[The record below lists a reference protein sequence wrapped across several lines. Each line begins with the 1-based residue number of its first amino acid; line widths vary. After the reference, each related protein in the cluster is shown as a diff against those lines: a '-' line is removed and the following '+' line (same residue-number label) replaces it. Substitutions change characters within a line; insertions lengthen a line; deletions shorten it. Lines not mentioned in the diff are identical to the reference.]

1 MKPSLTLNLALA
13 CCLGLAASCAS
24 TTGMSSSKNTNRG
37 RSGQISA
44 KQFIEADWK
53 SSGVNGDVAAD
64 EQLALTLMVI
74 DATPQARF
82 INDPDAAEPKPDPDF
97 KPDPNYEPPADI
109 EMMRY
114 LESELGGLGR
124 FPVQPLTSY
133 DVSSMMRELHQL
145 GEVDL
150 PDGSRR
156 QVNRRYVITF
166 RYKRGA
172 KHYTPNDIPDLNP
185 TSNAVHRY
193 WLEGDL
199 QVLEVTQNP
208 ADDRI
213 VYADRTFRTTP
224 NFKNSMLGAG
234 NNKVIGGHRPND
246 VTQRE
251 NVHRDLMQDVL
262 FRISKEI
269 YTKLCVQ
276 GRVTGAYAGG
286 GSVQLGTDLTSR
298 AGVQPGQLMFVYS
311 DLGSLRVPVAK
322 AIATD
327 LDGNLEIL
335 QWRPNDREADAFR
348 ADPEAYLQRADR
360 KVVVQTEKLA
370 VSDVDSERLQEL
382 ERLSEASLRDQGWFS
397 QLTPGAR
404 KQIERAVTI
413 D

>member
-13 CCLGLAASCAS
+13 CCLGLATSCAS

-44 KQFIEADWK
+44 SEFLAADWK

-64 EQLALTLMVI
+64 DQLAVTMLAI
-74 DATPQARF
+74 DMTQPGEEETEY
-82 INDPDAAEPKPDPDF
+82 DV
-97 KPDPNYEPPADI
+97 
-109 EMMRY
+109 EMMQY

-133 DVSSMMRELHQL
+133 DVSSMMRDLHQL

-156 QVNRRYVITF
+156 KVDRRYVITF
-166 RYKRGA
+166 RYKRGE
-172 KHYTPNDIPDLNP
+172 KHYTPDDIPELNP
-185 TSNAVHRY
+185 TSNAVHKY

-234 NNKVIGGHRPND
+234 GRISGGHKPD
-246 VTQRE
+246 DESARE
-251 NVHRDLMQDVL
+251 LIHRDLMQDVL

-269 YTKLCVQ
+269 YTKLCVH

-397 QLTPGAR
+397 KLTPGAR

>member
-1 MKPSLTLNLALA
+1 MKPSRKLSLALV
-13 CCLGLAASCAS
+13 CCLSLAASCAS
-24 TTGMSSSKNTNRG
+24 TTGMSSSKNSNRG

-44 KQFIEADWK
+44 KQFLAADWK
-53 SSGVNGDVAAD
+53 SSGLNGDVAAD
-64 EQLALTLMVI
+64 EQLALTVVAIEVLPETRKEKEGREAKEKRDGVPRGTYAPEEF
-74 DATPQARF
+74 DA
-82 INDPDAAEPKPDPDF
+82 
-97 KPDPNYEPPADI
+97 

-124 FPVQPLTSY
+124 FPVQPLASN
-133 DVSSMMRELHQL
+133 DAGDLMRDLHQL
-145 GEVDL
+145 GEVEL

-156 QVNRRYVITF
+156 QVDRRYAIIF
-166 RYKRGA
+166 RYKRGN
-172 KHYTPNDIPDLNP
+172 KVFLPRDDKDLNRL
-185 TSNAVHRY
+185 SASVHRY

-199 QVLEVTQNP
+199 QVLEVTQNSG
-208 ADDRI
+208 DDRI
-213 VYADRTFRTTP
+213 VYADRTFRTSP
-224 NFKNSMLGAG
+224 NLKVGMHGADQE
-234 NNKVIGGHRPND
+234 KPSSGHDPEDEGLRD
-246 VTQRE
+246 LI
-251 NVHRDLMQDVL
+251 HRDLQQDVL

-286 GSVQLGTDLTSR
+286 GSVQLGTDIASR

-348 ADPEAYLQRADR
+348 ADPEAYIQRADR
-360 KVVVQTEKLA
+360 NVVVQTEKLA

-382 ERLSEASLRDQGWFS
+382 ERLSQASLRDNKWLS
-397 QLTPGAR
+397 KLDKRTR
-404 KQIERAVTI
+404 ERIEKMATT